1 MLDGEVIYTE
11 HYLQSEARGVGASK
25 IGTLQNLNDAT
36 IKVEV
41 WKPFGTGDVQLQT
54 GNVSNIVLP
63 FNNLSDDHGALNN
76 KLYLDNDGAHNLL
89 TAAPAAAETIVLGAS
104 PSSGPVIPWSGAGE
118 IFYQDHNVIGIH
130 INGNSYGLFA
140 PVGSEWH
147 LENGEIRSDLSGKD
161 YFSTALLPDQSAAT
175 IQYFYQHAFAFVTDS
190 VANYVYD
197 NNNSQVIT

>member
-63 FNNLSDDHGALNN
+63 FNNLSDTQGALNN

-89 TAAPAAAETIVLGAS
+89 TATPAAPETLILGAS
-104 PSSGPVIPWSGAGE
+104 PLGAVAIPWDGAGE
-118 IFYQDHNVIGIH
+118 IYYQDQNVIGIN
-130 INGNSYGLFA
+130 INGNNYGLFA
-140 PVGSEWH
+140 PVGSNWH
-147 LENGEIRSDLSGKD
+147 LDL
-161 YFSTALLPDQSAAT
+161 
-175 IQYFYQHAFAFVTDS
+175 
-190 VANYVYD
+190 D
-197 NNNSQVIT
+197 NI